1 MVSAGIYVFITELKK
16 PLLIEQAELLTVDK
30 GSSISRFS
38 AELVKKG
45 WLTERFW
52 LRNYGRIFPE
62 KVKIKA
68 GTYLVQP
75 GSNSFQLLQQL
86 VRGEEHQFSI
96 TFIEGSTFKEWL
108 AQLEK
113 QPHIKHTLKD
123 KSIAEVAT
131 LLEINQTNPE
141 GWFFPET
148 YAYTAG
154 TDDLT
159 LLRRAHSK
167 MRNVLESAWSNR
179 QLNLPYK
186 SAYEALIM
194 ASIIEKET
202 SYLQEQDLIASVFVN
217 RLNKKMRL
225 QTDPT
230 IIYGLGDRY
239 QGDITYAHKREKTA
253 YNTYRIDGLPPTPI
267 AMPGL
272 SAIIASVNPASS
284 DYFYFV
290 SNGQGKHVFSKNLS
304 EHNAAVKRYLE
315 YMRNKQE

>member
-123 KSIAEVAT
+123 KSIAEVAN

-179 QLNLPYK
+179 QANLPYK